1 MLKYMLKY
9 MLINICLN
17 TSLYISTH
25 RKLNLC
31 DNLKILFPIVHL
43 ILLGTVIWFALQI
56 IGNI

>member
-17 TSLYISTH
+17 TSYISTH

-31 DNLKILFPIVHL
+31 DNLKTLFPIVHL
-43 ILLGTVIWFALQI
+43 ILLGTVI
-56 IGNI
+56 